1 MIKVLVV
8 EDDPMVS
15 KLHEVYIN
23 QLDGFKLA
31 HTSKNSEDALEY
43 LTSQNV
49 DLVILDVFMPG
60 KDGME
65 LLQDI
70 RSQGIN
76 VDIIMISAA
85 NDKERIMKALRLGV
99 FDYIIKPFEFER
111 FSIALNNYKQRY
123 LICRKDG
130 TLSQTE
136 LDYSYLC
143 ASDSRNIIL
152 SCGNYEF
159 WRSWLEETTL
169 YNVWQEI
176 VKIDGNFTT
185 EEISKKVGI
194 SRVSIR
200 KYLEFLKS
208 INILHLEL
216 NRGSVGRPV
225 YKYKCINRNATI
237 VSSYVE

>member
-43 LTSQNV
+43 LTTQNV

-123 LICRKDG
+123 LICRKEG
-130 TLSQTE
+130 ALSQTE
-136 LDYSYLC
+136 LDYSLLNR
-143 ASDSRNIIL
+143 SKNISGKIPK
-152 SCGNYEF
+152 G
-159 WRSWLEETTL
+159 LEKTTL